1 MQEQLQLPGF
11 SGQKSR
17 KLIIQLVDIWY
28 LKYTK
33 SKKIHYYYDEIA
45 YACLLVH
52 NSFSPTSDNAE
63 DSFEAYWKIKKL
75 IDRLDE
81 DNAFWIVKL
90 PWKLMIPTH
99 DSFEELIH
107 NLDHHSSAVRLWM
120 MHLAWIVQKSL
131 YKDAVLPLLLTN
143 VANTLCG
150 PNLAWG
156 LAARYFENDAEFYEY
171 AQNWLPPSKFTEQY
185 MIRVHFYNELGSIK
199 TQATFIENESN
210 CWKRLTFILLDQ
222 EIVIEQSKRA
232 W

>member
-11 SGQKSR
+11 SRQNIR
-17 KLIIQLVDIWY
+17 KLIIQLVDIWF

-75 IDRLDE
+75 IERLDE

-99 DSFEELIH
+99 DSFDELIL

-120 MHLAWIVQKSL
+120 MHLAWVVKKSL
-131 YKDAVLPLLLTN
+131 YKDEVLPPSIKARVSIEAGIAQGWRDYVGDNGASISLEHYGASAGANVLFDKFGFN
-143 VANTLCG
+143 VAN
-150 PNLAWG
+150 
-156 LAARYFENDAEFYEY
+156 
-171 AQNWLPPSKFTEQY
+171 
-185 MIRVHFYNELGSIK
+185 VIK
-199 TQATFIENESN
+199 TVKKVLA
-210 CWKRLTFILLDQ
+210 
-222 EIVIEQSKRA
+222 
-232 W
+232 

>member
-11 SGQKSR
+11 SRQNIR
-17 KLIIQLVDIWY
+17 KLIIQLVDIWF

-33 SKKIHYYYDEIA
+33 SPRKIHYYYDEIA

-99 DSFEELIH
+99 DSFDELIL

-120 MHLAWIVQKSL
+120 MHLAWAVKKSL
-131 YKDAVLPLLLTN
+131 YKDTVLPLLLTN

-156 LAARYFENDAEFYEY
+156 LAARYFESDAEFYEY

-199 TQATFIENESN
+199 TQATFIENERN
-210 CWKRLTFILLDQ
+210 CWKRLTSILLDE
-222 EIVIEQSKRA
+222 EIIIE
-232 W
+232 